1 MNKHLPTKR
10 KTLAQLLKEEIP
22 HISCRDGSVHVFKR
36 RELQELRTYVS
47 NDEAERLYLPI
58 IILVNVDMEGALTG
72 IIEGEVEAAAVRR
85 LLGIESIA
93 EAGPEKLFL
102 YKPQLHELMNRFSTI
117 FQVAITI
124 DRETLSAY
132 GEFNLSQW

>member
-1 MNKHLPTKR
+1 VNKHLPTKR

-22 HISCRDGSVHVFKR
+22 HVSCRDGSVHVFKR

-72 IIEGEVEAAAVRR
+72 IIEGEVETAAVRR

-93 EAGPEKLFL
+93 EARPEKLFL